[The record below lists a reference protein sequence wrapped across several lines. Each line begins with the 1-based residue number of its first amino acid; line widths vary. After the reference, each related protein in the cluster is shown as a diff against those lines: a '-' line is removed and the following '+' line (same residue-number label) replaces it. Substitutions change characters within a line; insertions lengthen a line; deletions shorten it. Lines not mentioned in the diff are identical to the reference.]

1 MGKYKRCK
9 REWKK
14 ELRHLSTIQSNIQI
28 SPPEWYRLRACGLLK
43 AEADSRMVY
52 ACLKVMEGTRRVREA
67 FIPTKEKK
75 QDPASAS
82 GWVRLKKINMQEGS
96 GNGRKSNKQEQTIS
110 FQNVILP

>member
-1 MGKYKRCK
+1 MVFRNLQSGKKV

-67 FIPTKEKK
+67 FIPTREKN
-75 QDPASAS
+75 
-82 GWVRLKKINMQEGS
+82 R
-96 GNGRKSNKQEQTIS
+96 
-110 FQNVILP
+110 ILPALLAG